1 MEHKRILVVDDEESL
16 VYTLKLNLELEGYDV
31 DTANSAE
38 EALLKDL
45 HGFDLIILDVM
56 MDGMSGFSMAQLLKE
71 KQATASIPIIF
82 CTARTGDDEVVRGL
96 TMGADDYVCKP
107 FSIKTLL
114 ARIKAVL
121 RRAQGGVKP
130 VYDLS
135 YGGLDIDFAAKCVT
149 VDGRPVRLSRKEYEI
164 LVFLIRGR
172 GTIFSREE
180 ILNRVWPEGVVVVD
194 RVVDVNIA
202 RLRSK
207 IAPYG
212 SHIITRPG
220 YGYGMA

>member
-1 MEHKRILVVDDEESL
+1 MVDDEESL

-31 DTANSAE
+31 ATATSAE
-38 EALLKDL
+38 EALAMDL
-45 HGFDLIILDVM
+45 PEFDLIILDVM
-56 MDGMSGFSMAQLLKE
+56 MDGMSGFTMAQLLKE

-96 TMGADDYVCKP
+96 TLGADDYVCKP

-114 ARIKAVL
+114 ARVKAVL
-121 RRAQGGVKP
+121 RRAQTSGKSEP
-130 VYDLS
+130 DLN
-135 YGGLDIDFAAKCVT
+135 YGGLDIDFAAKRVT
-149 VDGRPVRLSRKEYEI
+149 VDGSPVKLSRKEYEI

-172 GTIFSREE
+172 GTVFSREE

-220 YGYGMA
+220 YGYGMS